1 MQNAQRTLTEN
12 RRPSGLAAVG
22 TDIAGARPA
31 TSTILERRRAG
42 IIGEEVADD
51 PSLAGRLAWLGARLT
66 VRPVLTIGG
75 YVTYAHWPWG
85 LVDFAARAVTH
96 VPGSVRATIQL
107 PHCTARLVRAA
118 GVLPVDGTRRV
129 VLYMHGGAF
138 MACGANTHDRLVT
151 MLSKYGD
158 SPVLLM
164 NYRMLPKHSI
174 GAAIDDCCDGY
185 RRLRE
190 WGYQPEQIVLA
201 GDSAGGYLSLA
212 LAERL
217 LTEGEK
223 PAAMV
228 YMSPL
233 MQIAKAARRAQPTVG
248 ADAMFSAKAFD
259 AFIHLVAT
267 AARRHRVTGRPEEIY
282 EPLDHVEPGL
292 PRTLIHASGSE
303 VLLHDARLA
312 ARWLAAVGVPVQLWV
327 WPGQMH
333 VFQIAAPMV
342 PEADRSLRQIGTYI
356 REATDEQTHHRAVG
370 VITAA
375 ISHR

>member
-1 MQNAQRTLTEN
+1 
-12 RRPSGLAAVG
+12 
-22 TDIAGARPA
+22 
-31 TSTILERRRAG
+31 
-42 IIGEEVADD
+42 
-51 PSLAGRLAWLGARLT
+51 
-66 VRPVLTIGG
+66 
-75 YVTYAHWPWG
+75 
-85 LVDFAARAVTH
+85 
-96 VPGSVRATIQL
+96 
-107 PHCTARLVRAA
+107 
-118 GVLPVDGTRRV
+118 
-129 VLYMHGGAF
+129 MHGGAF

-233 MQIAKAARRAQPTVG
+233 MQIAKAARRAQPIVG

-267 AARRHRVTGRPEEIY
+267 AARRHKTNGRPEEIY

-312 ARWLAAVGVPVQLWV
+312 ARRLAAVGVPVQLRV

-356 REATDEQTHHRAVG
+356 REATDEQTHHRSSG

-375 ISHR
+375 ISRR